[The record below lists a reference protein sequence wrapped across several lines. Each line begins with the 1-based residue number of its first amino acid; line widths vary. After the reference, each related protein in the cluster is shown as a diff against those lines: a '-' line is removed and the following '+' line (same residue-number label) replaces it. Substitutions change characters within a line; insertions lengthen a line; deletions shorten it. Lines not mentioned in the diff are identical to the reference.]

1 MRAGLRVVVVH
12 LATGRLQLADQAAI
26 PIRIHRLLR
35 APSALTSAKKS
46 MSSTRSFLLV
56 ALAFVLFLNWQAWQ
70 QDYGA
75 KPAAAATATSSV
87 PGVTPS
93 ASSAEIPKPA
103 GAQTP
108 AAATAATSP
117 EQAPMQTQRVHVRT
131 DLLDIEIDTRGGAI
145 AQADL
150 LAYPIDPKE
159 KDHPVRLLDT
169 APATFF
175 VAQDGL
181 VSTGSAAPDHQTV
194 FNAENNAYALADGAD
209 KLEVPLTWQDP
220 SGVKV
225 RKVYILTRGSYLIES
240 RVEITNGTSVAWVG
254 NEYRQLQRVPPIITG
269 SGFSFNNPERYAFSG
284 AAWYSPQD
292 KFKKLPFDKFID
304 SPLKGDFAGGWSAM
318 LQHYFFAAWIPAAE
332 ETDSYSTTVIT
343 NTGSAPHYL
352 IRALSPAI
360 TVAPGETRATLSHL
374 YIGPTLTTQLDAVD
388 KAGIAHGLGLTADY
402 GMLTP
407 IAEPLHWILV
417 QLHRF
422 VGNWGLAIILLVLL
436 IKLAMF
442 KLSEAQYRSMA
453 KMRRLQPR
461 MEALKERYGDD
472 RQKLSAATMELYK
485 KEKINPVGGCL
496 PTLIQIPVFFA
507 LYYVLLESVELR
519 QAPFFG
525 WIQNLSAPDPYF
537 VLPIIN
543 AAIMLGAQWLAPT
556 SPGMDPLQARM
567 MKTLPLI
574 FAVLFLFFPAGLVLY
589 YAVNGG
595 LGLLQQ
601 WVITRRHAVA
611 ERPA

>member
-1 MRAGLRVVVVH
+1 
-12 LATGRLQLADQAAI
+12 
-26 PIRIHRLLR
+26 
-35 APSALTSAKKS
+35 
-46 MSSTRSFLLV
+46 MSSTRSFLLL
-56 ALAFVLFLNWQAWQ
+56 ALAFVVFLNWQAWQ
-70 QDYGA
+70 QDYGP
-75 KPAAAATATSSV
+75 KPTAPVTSATPAATGAAAT
-87 PGVTPS
+87 
-93 ASSAEIPKPA
+93 SSAEIPKPA

-108 AAATAATSP
+108 AAATSSAPTAAETQPS
-117 EQAPMQTQRVHVRT
+117 QRVHVRT
-131 DLLDIEIDTRGGAI
+131 DLLDLQIDTRGGAI
-145 AQADL
+145 VQADL
-150 LAYPIDPKE
+150 LAYPVDPKE

-169 APATFF
+169 EPATFF

-181 VSTGSAAPDHQTV
+181 VASSGVAPDHEALFTT
-194 FNAENNAYALADGAD
+194 ENTNYTLADGTE
-209 KLEVPLTWQDP
+209 KLEVPLTWQDA
-220 SGVKV
+220 SGVRV
-225 RKVYILTRGSYLIES
+225 RKIYIFTRGTYLIES
-240 RVEITNGTSVAWVG
+240 RVEINNGSSAPWAG
-254 NEYRQLQRVPPIITG
+254 NEYRQLQRVPPLVATG
-269 SGFSFNNPERYAFSG
+269 GFSFNNPERYAFAG
-284 AAWYSPQD
+284 AAWYNPQD

-304 SPLKGDFAGGWSAM
+304 SPLKGDYTGGWAAM

-332 ETDSYSTTVIT
+332 ETDSYSTTVVT
-343 NTGSAPHYL
+343 HAGMAPRYL
-352 IRALSPAI
+352 IRAMSPAI
-360 TVAPGETRATLSHL
+360 TVPPAETKTSVSHL
-374 YIGPTLTTQLDAVD
+374 YVGPTLTTQLDAID
-388 KAGIAHGLGLTADY
+388 KAGVAHGLGLTADY
-402 GMLTP
+402 GMLTF
-407 IAEPLHWILV
+407 IAEPLHWFLV
-417 QLHRF
+417 QLHTF

-472 RQKLSAATMELYK
+472 RQKLSTATMELYK
-485 KEKINPVGGCL
+485 KEKINPLGGCL

-601 WVITRRHAVA
+601 WIITRRHASA